1 MALTFHDICNRLKHV
16 DEISLLEL
24 LDITSEDI
32 VDRFADKIETNLD
45 YFVDDLESDDYET

>member
-1 MALTFHDICNRLKHV
+1 MALTFTDICNRLKHV

-45 YFVDDLESDDYET
+45 YFVDDLESDDYEM

>member
-1 MALTFHDICNRLKHV
+1 MALTFTDICNRLKHV

-24 LDITSEDI
+24 LDITSEEI